1 MTGNETM
8 YWLAE
13 NYRIGIGVSTGI
25 VVLMYVCISILVLL
39 KSRKMGVNVS
49 IGAMIPIWH
58 FKYLIQGVLMNRE
71 LKIVH
76 KPPKSK
82 SLLGKL
88 KTDE

>member
-13 NYRIGIGVSTGI
+13 NYWVWIGVSTGV
-25 VVLMYVCISILVLL
+25 VVLVYVCISILVLL

-58 FKYLIQGVLMNRE
+58 FKYPIQGVLMNRE
-71 LKIVH
+71 PKIVC
-76 KPPKSK
+76 KTPKKQISFRK
-82 SLLGKL
+82 VKNR
-88 KTDE
+88 

>member
-13 NYRIGIGVSTGI
+13 NYRIGVGVSTGI

-58 FKYLIQGVLMNRE
+58 FKYPIQGVLMNRE
-71 LKIVH
+71 PKIIC
-76 KPPKSK
+76 KPPKK
-82 SLLGKL
+82 QIPFRKV
-88 KTDE
+88 KNR

>member
-13 NYRIGIGVSTGI
+13 NYWIGIGVSTSI
-25 VVLMYVCISILVLL
+25 VALMYVCISILVLL

-58 FKYLIQGVLMNRE
+58 FKYLIQGVLMNR
-71 LKIVH
+71 
-76 KPPKSK
+76 KPKTLNKSPKKQISFRK
-82 SLLGKL
+82 VKNR
-88 KTDE
+88 